1 MSEAP
6 QVQVEDIEVVE
17 DFTPTARCDE
27 GWLRVRRLRCR
38 NRRADGSTS
47 AIYRVDVIDRP
58 RLDAV
63 AVMVFRRGARGVEV
77 LTRRQLR
84 PAAYFRKDLPK
95 TIEDGQ
101 NHLFIEELVA
111 GLLEPTDHG
120 EEGVRARAAI
130 EVAEEAGFAVS
141 PAEIVSLG
149 GSYFLAPGIVSEKM
163 FPCAVDVT
171 GKPQATPPGDGSPLE
186 EGATLRWRTLDDLLR
201 ACRSGEIQDARTEIA
216 AARLATQLGLD
227 ASSPRAG
234 VLPASER

>member
-1 MSEAP
+1 MSALQATE
-6 QVQVEDIEVVE
+6 VRDIEVVE

-38 NRRADGSTS
+38 NRHADGTTS
-47 AIYRVDVIDRP
+47 DVYRVDVIDRP

-63 AVMVFRRGARGVEV
+63 AVMVFRRGERAVEV

-101 NHLFIEELVA
+101 THLFIEELVA
-111 GLLEPTDHG
+111 GLLEPADHG

-130 EVAEEAGFAVS
+130 EVGEEAGFAVS
-141 PAEIVSLG
+141 PAEIVLLG
-149 GSYFLAPGIVSEKM
+149 GPYFLAPGIVSEKM
-163 FPCAVDVT
+163 FPCAVEVT

-186 EGATLRWRTLDDLLR
+186 EGATLRWRTLEDLLR
-201 ACRSGEIQDARTEIA
+201 ACRSGEIQDARTEIG
-216 AARLATQLGLD
+216 AARLAARLGID
-227 ASSPRAG
+227 AADAARRAAG
-234 VLPASER
+234 Q